1 MDQFERQFEHL
12 DVQTQSMEEA
22 MSGVTTLST
31 PEVSLFVLGL
41 IYELIC
47 IVSTDIRIIC
57 HVIVSDLI
65 VHFYQDQVTSLMQQ
79 ASDEAG

>member
-31 PEVSLFVLGL
+31 PEVSLLVLGL
-41 IYELIC
+41 NCLVILIC
-47 IVSTDIRIIC
+47 SFLLGPSNWFD
-57 HVIVSDLI
+57 
-65 VHFYQDQVTSLMQQ
+65 
-79 ASDEAG
+79 AAGFGRGWVRL

>member
-31 PEVSLFVLGL
+31 PEVSSRPLFSLVL
-41 IYELIC
+41 
-47 IVSTDIRIIC
+47 C
-57 HVIVSDLI
+57 HFQTPCLV
-65 VHFYQDQVTSLMQQ
+65 F
-79 ASDEAG
+79 